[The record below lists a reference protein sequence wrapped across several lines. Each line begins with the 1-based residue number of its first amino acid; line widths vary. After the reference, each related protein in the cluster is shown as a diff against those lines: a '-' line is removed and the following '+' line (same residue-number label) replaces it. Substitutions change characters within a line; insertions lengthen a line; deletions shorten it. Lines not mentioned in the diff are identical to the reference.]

1 MLRGTW
7 PDSKHAFNRV
17 EEKLY
22 ILAAPEHGAFVI
34 LKHGVELADAFR
46 IEGNEPAA
54 DAHHRLKCLAEHA
67 CADHLKS
74 LFDGWGVFLLV
85 LFHGLALKLGLDAF
99 FHVAQFT
106 GNALDAVVVSHAHE
120 AFPCIGKMLVFK
132 VCTKL
137 ALFHA
142 HGDTADAVVFILLM
156 TRPGSVDGDEAAQC
170 ADVNDAHGN
179 VGAGVPVAVAV
190 QNPLG
195 GIPLC
200 PRDDGV
206 MMRRLVVLVLLVA
219 VLHGLVV
226 VEVGRPCLA
235 GKDVAAVALI
245 AHHRCDAGCRPFC
258 VGCSVTPASA
268 GFTLQ
273 LGQGFGDLL
282 CAAAV
287 EQHVVHEPDRLRLLL
302 IDHQFLA
309 VDSVF
314 NHIDLVIA
322 QQLRRHEAAP
332 AEPPFE
338 GEQHG
343 LALHVRFLLGDH
355 CQNEKNDIAGGIQR
369 VEVFLLEQYRDRRVL
384 LLQPAHPADAVDQVS
399 RKAADGFGDDHVDL
413 SRQCVLHH
421 PLKAGTMQCLCPAE
435 SIVDIQAAELP
446 FWVAADHFPVVFL
459 LHLNGNGLLD
469 VIRGN
474 AAVCGNVENAF
485 LLLPVCIGSDLVY
498 ARAVKGIEL
507 VTKGCLGALAFGLK
521 ARARRLPGLN
531 RVVLLQGV
539 ALGFQLCSTLSGL
552 LVGSR
557 SGINHTIASPPGRG
571 YGNVRQGVLCS
582 FFLPPFCPQKRLH
595 AGYVTLSHSYQTIST
610 SVRMSLKN
618 KDATPKASHPYHSV
632 FCRTRRK
639 GSRLST

>member
-1 MLRGTW
+1 MLRGAW
-7 PDSKHAFNRV
+7 SDGKHAFNRV

-22 ILAAPEHGAFVI
+22 ILTAPEHRAFVI
-34 LKHGVELADAFR
+34 LKHGIELADAFR

-67 CADHLKS
+67 CADHLKA
-74 LFDGWGVFLLV
+74 LFHGWGVFLLV
-85 LFHGLALKLGLDAF
+85 LFHGLALKLGLDAL
-99 FHVAQFT
+99 FHVAQLT
-106 GNALDAVVVSHAHE
+106 GDALDAVVVGHAYK
-120 AFPCIGKMLVFK
+120 APACVGKMLVFK

-142 HGDTADAVVFILLM
+142 HGDAADAVVFVLLM
-156 TRPGSVDGDEAAQC
+156 PRPGAVDGDEAAQC
-170 ADVNDAHGN
+170 ADVDDAHGN

-190 QNPLG
+190 QDSLG
-195 GIPLC
+195 SVPLC
-200 PRDDGV
+200 PGDDGV

-219 VLHGLVV
+219 VLHRLVV
-226 VEVGRPCLA
+226 VEVGRPGLT
-235 GKDVAAVALI
+235 GKDIAAVAFI
-245 AHHRCDAGCRPFC
+245 AHDRCDAGCRPFC

-287 EQHVVHEPDRLRLLL
+287 EQHVVHEPNRLRLLL
-302 IDHQFLA
+302 IDHQLLA

-322 QQLRRHEAAP
+322 QQLRRHESSP
-332 AEPPFE
+332 AEPPFK
-338 GEQHG
+338 GKQHG
-343 LALHVRFLLGDH
+343 LALHVRFLLGNH
-355 CQNEKNDIAGGIQR
+355 GQNEEDDVAGGIQR
-369 VEVFLLEQYRDRRVL
+369 IEVFLLEQYRDRRVL
-384 LLQPAHPADAVDQVS
+384 LLQPAHPADAVNQVS

-446 FWVAADHFPVVFL
+446 FWIAADHFPVVLL

-474 AAVCGNVENAF
+474 AAVRGDVEDAV

-507 VTKGCLGALAFGLK
+507 VTKGCFGALAFGLK
-521 ARARRLPGLN
+521 ARARRLPGLY
-531 RVVLLQGV
+531 RVVLLQTV

-552 LVGSR
+552 FVGSR
-557 SGINHTIASPPGRG
+557 SGINHTTASPPGRG
-571 YGNVRQGVLCS
+571 CGNVRQGVLCS
-582 FFLPPFCPQKRLH
+582 FFPPPFCPQKESPCGLCD
-595 AGYVTLSHSYQTIST
+595 I
-610 SVRMSLKN
+610 K
-618 KDATPKASHPYHSV
+618 P
-632 FCRTRRK
+632 
-639 GSRLST
+639 